1 MKGIPVKI
9 IIFLILSAVIFSI
22 IAYARGY
29 RFDFKDKTISSTGIL
44 AISSSPKAAKV
55 FINED
60 LKGVTDLNVT
70 LPPGNYT
77 VEITKEGYIPYKR
90 SLTLKGEIVETID
103 PILFPINP
111 SLSPLSNL
119 GIVKA
124 VRVAQTD
131 NIVLVSENDSETDG
145 IYLFDASSKPITI
158 FAPLKTLLLKDKLP
172 VGSILENTSIIF
184 SHDYTQA
191 IIEVPIE
198 N

>member
-77 VEITKEGYIPYKR
+77 VEITKEGYISYKR
-90 SLTLKGEIVETID
+90 SVVLKGEIVETID

-119 GIVKA
+119 GIVNA
-124 VRVAQTD
+124 VRVAQSD
-131 NIVLVSENDSETDG
+131 NIVLISENENETDG

-158 FAPLKTLLLKDKLP
+158 FAPLKTL
-172 VGSILENTSIIF
+172 IL
-184 SHDYTQA
+184 YT
-191 IIEVPIE
+191 
-198 N
+198 